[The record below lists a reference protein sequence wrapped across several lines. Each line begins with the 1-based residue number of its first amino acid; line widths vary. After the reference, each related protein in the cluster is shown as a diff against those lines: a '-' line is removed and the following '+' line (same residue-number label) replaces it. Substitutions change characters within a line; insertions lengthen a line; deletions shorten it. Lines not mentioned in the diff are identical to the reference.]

1 VCRFCAASTQD
12 RIHIGLMTM
21 GVFVLLGLAAVHFG
35 AAMMYTPR
43 YTPIPE
49 LLSEMNFEKVRVL
62 GRVGEISV
70 TRGPYNS
77 HQVRIELEAQDSP
90 RALPAL
96 RKITAR
102 LEGEAASD
110 FLKLKDPIRKG
121 DLVEVAASVFAGEGY
136 RHLSVSSPKFIQIKE
151 RGRSESPVADTDPG
165 TTVQELLSSPDKYRD
180 KSVQILSAEIV
191 SVGDGIPVL
200 RIADPGRTDKDLTVF
215 GYEGT
220 KFSVGQKVSVRGQ
233 FLFYDKKGYWE
244 IKTPF
249 GDEQAVVAV
258 SENTAR

>member
-1 VCRFCAASTQD
+1 MQERL
-12 RIHIGLMTM
+12 HISLITI
-21 GVFVLLGLAAVHFG
+21 GVFVLLGLAAVHFV
-35 AAMMYTPR
+35 AAMTYTPR
-43 YTPIPE
+43 YTPIPK

-62 GRVGEISV
+62 GRVGNVSV

-77 HQVRIELEAQDSP
+77 HQVRIELEDPDSL
-90 RALPAL
+90 RAHPAL

-102 LEGEAASD
+102 LEGEAADD

-121 DLVEVAASVFAGEGY
+121 DLIEVAASLFAGEGY
-136 RHLSVSSPKFIQIKE
+136 RHLSVSGPKFIQLKE
-151 RGRSESPVADTDPG
+151 RGRGESRETNPDPG
-165 TTVQELLSSPDKYRD
+165 TTVRELLGSPEKYQN
-180 KSVQILSAEIV
+180 KSVHIPIAEII

-220 KFSVGQKVSVRGQ
+220 KFSMGQKVSVRGQ
-233 FLFYDKKGYWE
+233 FVFYEKKGYWE

-249 GDEQAVVAV
+249 GDDQAVVAV